1 MIFWRSLKRSILLLP
16 LLTLLLGGVYPA
28 VIWAA
33 GKLLWPSQAAGSP
46 LFHDGQLVGSSLIG
60 QKFTQPQYLNS
71 PFGFDYATMPAS
83 NPKERHRLR
92 QDGRL
97 VIACAPAVTLP
108 PSCNTIDCKPT
119 SNLTVDCSAS
129 GLDPFIPLDSAL
141 AQSDRIA
148 ATRTVP
154 TDRVRQL
161 IQSEAV
167 GGGVFNGTA
176 RVNLLQTNLRL
187 DQLLPTESSL
197 STPPT
202 DNPSLP
208 NPPPS

>member
-28 VIWAA
+28 VIWAAGKLLWPSQAA

-97 VIACAPAVTLP
+97 VIACAPAVTPNAAETP
-108 PSCNTIDCKPT
+108 P
-119 SNLTVDCSAS
+119 VDCSAS

-141 AQSDRIA
+141 AQSNRIA
-148 ATRTVP
+148 ATRAVP

-187 DQLLPTESSL
+187 DQAFPTASPTPSTNH
-197 STPPT
+197 SFFPNTPP
-202 DNPSLP
+202 S
-208 NPPPS
+208 

>member
-97 VIACAPAVTLP
+97 VIACAPAVTPNAAETP
-108 PSCNTIDCKPT
+108 P
-119 SNLTVDCSAS
+119 VDCSAS

-141 AQSDRIA
+141 AQSNRIA
-148 ATRTVP
+148 ATRAVP

-202 DNPSLP
+202 DNPSFP

>member
-97 VIACAPAVTLP
+97 VIACAPTTDSA
-108 PSCNTIDCKPT
+108 
-119 SNLTVDCSAS
+119 VDCSAS
-129 GLDPFIPLDSAL
+129 GLDPFISLDSAL

-148 ATRTVP
+148 ATRAVP
-154 TDRVRQL
+154 EDPVRQL
-161 IQSEAV
+161 IQSQAE
-167 GGGVFNGTA
+167 GGGIFGGTA

-187 DQLLPTESSL
+187 DQLLPGASSL

>member
-46 LFHDGQLVGSSLIG
+46 LFHDGQLVGSRLIG

-97 VIACAPAVTLP
+97 VIGCAPTTDSA
-108 PSCNTIDCKPT
+108 
-119 SNLTVDCSAS
+119 VDCSAS

-148 ATRTVP
+148 ATRAVP
-154 TDRVRQL
+154 EDPVRRL
-161 IQSEAV
+161 IQNQVE
-167 GGGVFNGTA
+167 GGGIFGGTA

-187 DQLLPTESSL
+187 DQLLPTASSL

>member
-1 MIFWRSLKRSILLLP
+1 MMFWRSLKRSLILLP

-28 VIWAA
+28 VVWAA
-33 GKLLWPSQAAGSP
+33 GKLWWPSQAAGSP
-46 LFHDGQLVGSSLIG
+46 LFHDGQLVGSRLIG

-71 PFGFDYATMPAS
+71 PAGFDYATMPSAK
-83 NPKERHRLR
+83 PTQRYRLH

-97 VIACAPAVTLP
+97 VIGCAPTTDKVAD
-108 PSCNTIDCKPT
+108 SA
-119 SNLTVDCSAS
+119 VDCSAS

-141 AQSDRIA
+141 QQVGRIA
-148 ATRTVP
+148 AARGVADDP
-154 TDRVRQL
+154 VRQL
-161 IQSEAV
+161 IQSQAE
-167 GGGVFNGTA
+167 GGGTFGGIA

-187 DQLLPTESSL
+187 DQLLPGASSL